1 MDLFYFNFCSE
12 NDDYIGT
19 TDTVLLSDNDSQ
31 TVNVSLVDNRRVE
44 GNQSFEGQLMTSRLY
59 PNLHLIEKVTVTII
73 DNGNC
78 TVAVIHAHFLHEN
91 LESYSCPQS
100 MAKDPGP
107 TDNIVSTQ
115 F

>member
-1 MDLFYFNFCSE
+1 MDIDFKISNFCSE

-19 TDTVLLSDNDSQ
+19 TDTVLLSGNDSL

-73 DNGNC
+73 DNGKC
-78 TVAVIHAHFLHEN
+78 TCSFPA
-91 LESYSCPQS
+91 
-100 MAKDPGP
+100 
-107 TDNIVSTQ
+107 
-115 F
+115 